1 MTGRAGTSHP
11 KASHPEQ
18 WVLGLDGGGSKTAL
32 AYVSGAGEVVG
43 PFYAPGINPFDRPDW
58 EAVMRAFLSAHPAP
72 GPLVRASLGL
82 PGYGESPAFSARQAG
97 VCADLLGPCPHS
109 VMNDV
114 EAAFVGAFAGGPGAL
129 LLAGTGSMVWAED
142 CSPQGGARQIRTGGW
157 GEGFGDEGSAYWIG
171 RRALGLASQSLDGRH
186 TDADFAQA
194 LLTPVLDGPPTQTDL
209 LMWYYGQTHVR
220 SAVAKLA
227 RSVDELADA
236 GQPTARTILLEA
248 SKLLAQHVMAARRQ
262 LGQPDLPW
270 SYAGS
275 VLGSRTVL
283 GALTTLLGT
292 PQPPALPPLGGAL
305 FHAASRA
312 GFTTDTDWQTRVRA
326 TLLPTSTPQP
336 LLQEQA

>member
-1 MTGRAGTSHP
+1 M
-11 KASHPEQ
+11 
-18 WVLGLDGGGSKTAL
+18 LGLDGGGSKTAL
-32 AYVSGAGEVVG
+32 AYVSSAGEVVG
-43 PFYAPGINPFDRPDW
+43 PFYAPGTNPFDRPEW
-58 EAVMRAFLSAHPAP
+58 EAVLRAFLSAHPAP

-82 PGYGESPAFSARQAG
+82 PGYGESPAFSARQ
-97 VCADLLGPCPHS
+97 VDICAELFSDCPHS

-114 EAAFVGAFAGGPGAL
+114 EAAFVGAFAGGLGTL

-142 CSPQGGARQIRTGGW
+142 CSPQGGTRQLRVGGW

-186 TDADFAQA
+186 PDADFADL
-194 LLTPVLDGPPTQTDL
+194 LLTPVLGEFPTQTAL
-209 LMWYYGQTHVR
+209 LTWYYGQTHAR
-220 SAVAKLA
+220 SAVAALA
-227 RSVDELADA
+227 RSVNDLADA
-236 GQPTARTILLEA
+236 GQPTAQIILLEA
-248 SKLLAQHVMAARRQ
+248 AELLAQHVSAARRQ
-262 LGQPDLPW
+262 LGNPDLPW

-292 PQPPALPPLGGAL
+292 PQVPALPPLGGAL

-312 GFTTDTDWQTRVRA
+312 GFTTDTDWQARVRA
-326 TLLPTSTPQP
+326 PLLSTSTPQP

>member
-1 MTGRAGTSHP
+1 MTGRAG
-11 KASHPEQ
+11 ASQTDQ

-43 PFYAPGINPFDRPDW
+43 PLYAPGINPFDRPDW
-58 EAVMRAFLSAHPAP
+58 EALMRDFLSAHPAP

-82 PGYGESPAFSARQAG
+82 PGYGESPAISAQQAA
-97 VCADLLGPCPHS
+97 VCADLLGRCPHS

-142 CSPQGGARQIRTGGW
+142 CSPQGGARQLRVGGW

-171 RRALGLASQSLDGRH
+171 RRALELASQALDGRH
-186 TDADFAQA
+186 ADTGFAGA
-194 LLTPVLDGPPTQTDL
+194 LLTPVLGGPPTQPGL
-209 LMWYYGQTHVR
+209 LTWYYEQAHVR
-220 SAVAKLA
+220 SGVAALA
-227 RSVDELADA
+227 RLVDGLADA

-248 SKLLAQHVMAARRQ
+248 SRVLAQHVSAARRG
-262 LGQPDLPW
+262 LDRPALPW

-275 VLGSRTVL
+275 VLGSGTVL
-283 GALTTLLGT
+283 GALTTLLGP

-312 GFTTDTDWQTRVRA
+312 GFTTDTDWQARVCE
-326 TLLPTSTPQP
+326 TLLRTSTPQP

>member
-1 MTGRAGTSHP
+1 MTARAGTSHP
-11 KASHPEQ
+11 EASHPEQ

-58 EAVMRAFLSAHPAP
+58 EAIMRAFLSAWPAP
-72 GPLVRASLGL
+72 GPLVHASLGL

-97 VCADLLGPCPHS
+97 VCADLLGTCPHS

-114 EAAFVGAFAGGPGAL
+114 AAAFVGAFAGGPGAL
-129 LLAGTGSMVWAED
+129 LLAGTGSMVWAD
-142 CSPQGGARQIRTGGW
+142 DGARQIRTGGW

-186 TDADFAQA
+186 PDADFAQA
-194 LLTPVLDGPPTQTDL
+194 LLTPVLDGPPTQPDL
-209 LMWYYGQTHVR
+209 LMWYHGQAHVR
-220 SAVAKLA
+220 SAVAMLA
-227 RSVDELADA
+227 RSVDHLAED
-236 GQPTARTILLEA
+236 GQPTACTILLEA
-248 SKLLAQHVMAARRQ
+248 SKLLAQHVSAARQQ
-262 LGQPDLPW
+262 LGTPDLPW

-283 GALTTLLGT
+283 GALTTLLGQ
-292 PQPPALPPLGGAL
+292 PQSPALPPLGGAL

-312 GFTTDTDWQTRVRA
+312 GFTTDTDWQARVRA
-326 TLLPTSTPQP
+326 PLLSTSTPQP